1 MAINKL
7 YAQMEFSDGRE
18 VTTRV
23 LLADKLKYEQT
34 AKIHKWDPEPNTL
47 TGQIFL
53 AWAAAHRAGLTEST
67 FDAFKAGEVVD
78 VFLTNDAPDA
88 EEAETPTS
96 ESSND

>member
-7 YAQMEFSDGRE
+7 YAQMEFADGRE
-18 VTTRV
+18 ETTRV

-34 AKIHKWDPEPNTL
+34 ARIHKWDPEPNTL

-53 AWAAAHRAGLTEST
+53 AWAAAKRAGLTDSG
-67 FDAFKAGEVVD
+67 FDEFKAGEVVD
-78 VFLTNDAPDA
+78 VFLTNDEPET

-96 ESSND
+96 ESINV

>member
-7 YAQMEFSDGRE
+7 FAQMEFADGRE
-18 VTTRV
+18 ETTRV

-53 AWAAAHRAGLTEST
+53 AWAAAHRAGITDST

-78 VFLTNDAPDA
+78 VFLTNDEP
-88 EEAETPTS
+88 ETGEAETPTS
-96 ESSND
+96 ESTNA